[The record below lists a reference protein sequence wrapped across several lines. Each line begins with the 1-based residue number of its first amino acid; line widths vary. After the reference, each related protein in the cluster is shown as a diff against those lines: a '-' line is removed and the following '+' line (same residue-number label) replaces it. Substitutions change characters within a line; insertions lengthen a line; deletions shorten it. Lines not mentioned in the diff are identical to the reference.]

1 MDSGMITISTSEYKE
16 LTEAKVRLEILRDA
30 ALKDKYIG
38 QMDVQLYLGILSN
51 VGECDAAD

>member
-30 ALKDKYIG
+30 ALKDKYIC
-38 QMDVQLYLGILSN
+38 QRDIQLYLGILSN